1 MNPDWKLY
9 VWVVYNKSG
18 RAFAFCA
25 EEPDNDVFKDGEV
38 ALRYLI
44 DEMVPEPKI

>member
-1 MNPDWKLY
+1 MSMDWRLY

-18 RAFAFCA
+18 RAFAFCVD
-25 EEPDNDVFKDGEV
+25 EPEKDSLKDGEV
-38 ALRYLI
+38 ALRYAI